1 MAWNKGSLGRWLV
14 GSLIVGSSPG
24 KLGLYTVSPA
34 EVTRFTRYTSGTIT
48 PGGIL
53 TQTVYTTTVTA
64 TGVAVGDVV
73 DVIPPAAIAT
83 GLAWNAYVSA
93 ANTITLR
100 VVNET
105 ASTITPTAAAWSFFV
120 IALSPGNV

>member
-1 MAWNKGSLGRWLV
+1 MAWNKVSLGRALV

-24 KLGLYTVSPA
+24 KLSAYTVSPA
-34 EVTRFTRYTSGTIT
+34 TVTRMTVFTSGTIT

-73 DVIPPAAIAT
+73 EVIPPAAIAV

-100 VVNET
+100 VINET
-105 ASTITPTAAAWSFFV
+105 ASTITPAAAAWSFFV
-120 IALSPGNV
+120 IALAPGNV